1 MKYRVIAAAAVVAA
15 VSLAV
20 AGCSSSGSNGSS
32 GSSGSL
38 KGQTITYWSSQQG
51 SSLATTKTDLEPI
64 IKEFKKETGIN
75 VDVTVIGWN
84 NLQTKEQTAID
95 SGVGPDVMNI
105 GNTWSPTWQASGA
118 FLPFDSAN
126 MKAIGGSSKFVKSA
140 LETGGSHTPY
150 TSVPIIGLA
159 YGLYYNK
166 AMFAAAGLKP
176 PTNWTD
182 FVTDAKKLT
191 DPAKGVY
198 GVGLEAGDYTENVHF
213 AFMTGVQNGGSWFSK
228 KGDPTFTS
236 NANVQGVLRYLD
248 LMQTDKVVNTA
259 DAEYSNGTEAGA
271 DFAKGKVAM
280 IVNQNND
287 VATLTADGMNV
298 SQYGVVP
305 IPAPANAPKQ
315 ISSGVNGINISIMKN
330 TKHKAAALEFVKFM
344 TSAFAQKE
352 MAVPFNSI
360 PVITSLAG
368 KTDFAPTKELVT
380 EFSNIY
386 GTRSVPYPLVSAE
399 AAFETNVGQAMNQ
412 MFAQYATSGTPL
424 TAAQVKADL
433 ATAEQKTAAQSAG

>member
-20 AGCSSSGSNGSS
+20 AGCSSGGGSGSSS
-32 GSSGSL
+32 GSV

-51 SSLATTKTDLEPI
+51 SSLATTKADLQPI
-64 IKEFKKETGIN
+64 IKKFKAETGIN
-75 VDVTVIGWN
+75 VNVTVIGWN
-84 NLQTKEQTAID
+84 NLQTKEQTAIT

-118 FLPFDSAN
+118 FLPFDSSN
-126 MKAIGGSSKFVKSA
+126 MKAIGGSGKFVKSA
-140 LETGGSHTPY
+140 LQTGGSKQPY

-166 AMFAAAGLKP
+166 AMFSAAGLTP
-176 PTNWTD
+176 PKTWED
-182 FVTDAKKLT
+182 FVSDAQKLT
-191 DPAKGVY
+191 DPSKGVW
-198 GVGLEAGDYTENVHF
+198 GVGLEAGDYTENIHF
-213 AFMTGVQNGGSWFSK
+213 AFMNGVQNGGSWFDAK
-228 KGDPTFTS
+228 TGKATFTS

-248 LMQTDKVVNTA
+248 LMQSDKVVNPSN
-259 DAEYSNGTEAGA
+259 AEYSNGTEAGA

-287 VATLTADGMNV
+287 VATLAADGMDT

-305 IPAPANAPKQ
+305 IPAPAKAPRQ

-330 TKHKAAALEFVKFM
+330 TKHKAAALDFVKFM
-344 TSAFAQKE
+344 TSSYAQKQ
-352 MAVPFNSI
+352 MAKPFNSI

-368 KTDFAPTKELVT
+368 KTDFAPTQELIS
-380 EFSNIY
+380 EFTNIY
-386 GTRSVPYPLVSAE
+386 NNRSVPYPLVSAE
-399 AAFETNVGQAMNQ
+399 ASFETNVGQSMNQ
-412 MFAQYATSGTPL
+412 MFAQFATSGTPL
-424 TAAQVKADL
+424 TAAQVKSDL
-433 ATAEQKTAAQSAG
+433 STAEQKTNAQAG